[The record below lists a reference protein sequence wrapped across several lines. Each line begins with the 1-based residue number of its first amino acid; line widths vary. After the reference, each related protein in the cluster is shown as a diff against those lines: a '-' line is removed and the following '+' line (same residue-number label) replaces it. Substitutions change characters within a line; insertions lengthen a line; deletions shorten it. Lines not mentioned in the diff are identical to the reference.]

1 MSKTPDTAA
10 SHTRSPQFERL
21 TQIVMDHLFFA
32 ERYPDKMAEISKRLN
47 CSTQAAI
54 AIAISDQICEE
65 FSLTER
71 EDI

>member
-1 MSKTPDTAA
+1 MSNSTE
-10 SHTRSPQFERL
+10 SRTRSPQFERL

-32 ERYPDKMAEISKRLN
+32 ERYPDKLDEISTHLN
-47 CSTQAAI
+47 CSQQAAL
-54 AIAISDQICEE
+54 AVAISDQITEE